1 MKAFP
6 SFLPHCQ
13 DPEFIKS
20 HQIYCLLLE
29 GCCTE
34 RPRRHEGRSLI
45 APIFTAGAVSAKKQ
59 IPSTSYFCCYFT
71 RSVISTPLPL
81 DTPVKLHGLTKEM
94 DDKAVAVAVDVGGR
108 VRLEL
113 DGDVRSGGVELKS

>member
-1 MKAFP
+1 MKVFKHLN
-6 SFLPHCQ
+6 SL
-13 DPEFIKS
+13 I
-20 HQIYCLLLE
+20 LE

-34 RPRRHEGRSLI
+34 RPRRHEGLSLI
-45 APIFTAGAVSAKKQ
+45 APIFTAGAVSAKNKHLRL
-59 IPSTSYFCCYFT
+59 PFFCCYFT

-94 DDKAVAVAVDVGGR
+94 DDKAIAVAVDVGGR

-113 DGDVRSGGVELKS
+113 DGDVRSGGVEFKS